1 MKHAS
6 TSTQVTPRQTTGL
19 KRSIY
24 LAPQPKLLGD
34 LLHTNMA
41 PLWQLCRDGKLAEV
55 REALARG
62 EDVNSKADED
72 EEGFL
77 TALMGAMFSGDTEI
91 VKLLLEQPTV
101 DLNCSDTSGPNA
113 LHKAAFFDF

>member
-6 TSTQVTPRQTTGL
+6 TSTQVTQRQTTGL

-24 LAPQPKLLGD
+24 FAPQPKLFGD

-41 PLWQLCRDGKLAEV
+41 PLWLLCVVGKLAEV

-62 EDVNSKADED
+62 EDVNSKG
-72 EEGFL
+72 EENL
-77 TALMGAMFSGDTEI
+77 TAEAEKPG
-91 VKLLLEQPTV
+91 
-101 DLNCSDTSGPNA
+101 
-113 LHKAAFFDF
+113 